1 MLGKSSGNLLEKLPW
16 NIGILKK
23 VVNKLLYIYSTKQAD
38 LKGLLWEL
46 HIVNI
51 RPGGIPPNLL
61 CQKYKK
67 YIIYNIE
74 QEY

>member
-1 MLGKSSGNLLEKLPW
+1 MLGKSSGNLLENLPW
-16 NIGILKK
+16 NIVILKK

-51 RPGGIPPNLL
+51 RPGGIPPNLF
-61 CQKYKK
+61 YKK
-67 YIIYNIE
+67 YKNIL
-74 QEY
+74 YTT